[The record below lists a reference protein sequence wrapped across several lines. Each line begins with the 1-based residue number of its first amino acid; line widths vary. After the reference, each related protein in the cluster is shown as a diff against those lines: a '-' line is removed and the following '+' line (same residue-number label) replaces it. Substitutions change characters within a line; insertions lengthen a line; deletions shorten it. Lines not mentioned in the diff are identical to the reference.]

1 MRLISAFLIAVSLS
15 GPAFA
20 ASAELKDL
28 IWSGENDKA
37 IAEMKQ
43 DPASINAVLE
53 GFTPLHLV
61 SMVGNLDLAKFLVDN
76 GADVNALDFEGYSPL
91 VRAKANRNEDIA
103 KLLIS
108 HGGKELRP

>member
-1 MRLISAFLIAVSLS
+1 MRLISALLIAVSLS
-15 GPAFA
+15 GSAFA

-37 IAEMKQ
+37 IAEMKR
-43 DPASINAVLE
+43 DPTSINADLD
-53 GFTPLHLV
+53 GFTPLHLA
-61 SMVGNLDLAKFLVDN
+61 SMVGNLAVATFLLDN
-76 GADVNALDFEGYSPL
+76 GADVNTLDFEGYSPL

-108 HGGKELRP
+108 HGGKELEP